1 MKKTKIIIAA
11 ILISTFFNLQAQQTS
26 PRGAIGV
33 TYSGLGD
40 NHAFYWESLEGA
52 GSYAGKGYFSVG
64 ISYVYPVTSK
74 LDIESGIEY
83 GRNKYKSVAAP
94 TGAGEPATYNL
105 TNKLITI
112 PATVRLN
119 FLRHFF
125 FNTGLLL
132 DINLENNNH
141 LDNQTGVGAIIGLG
155 AKYDFKQIPIG
166 IFLNPY
172 YKHHAILP
180 FSFEKYHQRT
190 DEAGFRFGI
199 VYRL

>member
-40 NHAFYWESLEGA
+40 NDAFYWESLEGA
-52 GSYAGKGYFSVG
+52 GSYTGKGYYSIGVNYIRPALSF
-64 ISYVYPVTSK
+64 
-74 LDIESGIEY
+74 LDIETGIEY
-83 GRNKYKSVAAP
+83 SRCKYRFSNASLGPNAP
-94 TGAGEPATYNL
+94 EPFML
-105 TNKLITI
+105 TNKVITI
-112 PATVRLN
+112 PATMRLN
-119 FLRHFF
+119 FLRYFF
-125 FNTGLLL
+125 FNAGLLL

-166 IFLNPY
+166 IFLNTY

>member
-1 MKKTKIIIAA
+1 MKKTKTTIAA
-11 ILISTFFNLQAQQTS
+11 ILIFTVFNLQAQQTL
-26 PRGAIGV
+26 PKGAIGI

-40 NHAFYWESLEGA
+40 NDAFYWESLEGA
-52 GSYAGKGYFSVG
+52 GSYTGKGYYSIGVNYIRPALSF
-64 ISYVYPVTSK
+64 
-74 LDIESGIEY
+74 LDIETGIEY
-83 GRNKYKSVAAP
+83 SRCKYRFSNASLGPNAP
-94 TGAGEPATYNL
+94 EPFML
-105 TNKLITI
+105 TNKVITI
-112 PATVRLN
+112 PATMRLN
-119 FLRHFF
+119 FLRYFF
-125 FNTGLLL
+125 FNAGLLL